1 MVTKKPNS
9 GTSKRD
15 QELIHAAVVIGDRK
29 AYTELM
35 NLYWERI
42 YKMMLKKVNDED
54 IANDLTIETF
64 GKAFRNLHK
73 YVPDFAFSTWLF
85 KIANNNFIDYK
96 RRSKHNT
103 LSIDETFEDDDGNV
117 YLFPDLKSKHPS
129 PEEEFIKKQEDSLI
143 HDVVERLKPH
153 YRKLIELRYFQE
165 YSYQEIADEMQLP
178 LGTVKARL
186 FRAKELLCAILKKS
200 GDNI

>member
-1 MVTKKPNS
+1 MVRKKPNS
-9 GTSKRD
+9 ASSKRD

-29 AYTELM
+29 AYAELM
-35 NLYWERI
+35 NLYWDRI
-42 YKMMLKKVNDED
+42 YKMMLKKINDED

-85 KIANNNFIDYK
+85 KIANNNFIDHK
-96 RRSKHNT
+96 RRSKHNV
-103 LSIDETFEDDDGNV
+103 LSINETFKDDDGNI
-117 YLFPDLKSKHPS
+117 YLFPDLKCEQPS
-129 PEEEFIKKQEDSLI
+129 PEEEFIRKQESSLV
-143 HDVVERLKPH
+143 HDIVGRLKPH

>member
-1 MVTKKPNS
+1 MVRKKPNS
-9 GTSKRD
+9 ASSKRD
-15 QELIHAAVVIGDRK
+15 QKLIHAAVVIGDRK
-29 AYTELM
+29 AYAELM
-35 NLYWERI
+35 NLYWDRI
-42 YKMMLKKVNDED
+42 YKMMLKKINDED

-85 KIANNNFIDYK
+85 KIANNNFIDHK
-96 RRSKHNT
+96 RRSKHNI
-103 LSIDETFEDDDGNV
+103 LSINETFKDDNGNI
-117 YLFPDLKSKHPS
+117 YLFPDLKCEQPS
-129 PEEEFIKKQEDSLI
+129 PEEEFIRKQKSSLV
-143 HDVVERLKPH
+143 HDIVGRLKPH

-165 YSYQEIADEMQLP
+165 YSYQEIADEMQIP

>member
-9 GTSKRD
+9 GSSKRD
-15 QELIHAAVVIGDRK
+15 QELINAAVVIGDRK
-29 AYTELM
+29 AYAELM
-35 NLYWERI
+35 NLYWDRI
-42 YKMMLKKVNDED
+42 YKMMLKKINDED

-85 KIANNNFIDYK
+85 KIANNNFIDHK
-96 RRSKHNT
+96 RRSRHNI
-103 LSIDETFEDDDGNV
+103 LSINETFEDDDGNV
-117 YLFPDLKSKHPS
+117 YLFPDLKCKQPS
-129 PEEEFIKKQEDSLI
+129 PEEEFIKKQEISLI